1 MAIDYSQGKIREIQ
15 RLLNAIRDR
24 APRTTWSR
32 VRVDGLWGNETKTAV
47 QKFQV
52 YAHLSADGI
61 PGPQTWEALQNYS
74 SATSFISA
82 ARPGYTIAQPSLNP
96 NENTI
101 LNNKAL
107 SIVNYAIKE
116 MTNLMD
122 SLDDVVR
129 DMARGISNYGKADP
143 NALKNSYV
151 HFTSRWD
158 PRMKELRKA
167 VQGFIHSGDTIAK
180 NKKAM
185 ATAKYLQAN
194 NLNRS
199 LSQAQALQKHY
210 GKAKLNKCNE
220 IIQEIKKYDFVAKI
234 DKYLK
239 SKGFSGEIKLDKLGA
254 AFKGKSVKVSAGG
267 GALLILSLKDV
278 LWDLVQVNKWGTE
291 EWWQDFKKHLYE
303 FFDGLIMGFA
313 AVVIAQIITGAIAA
327 VAAICGVTISAGWI
341 VVIVAAIAFL
351 IAFVLMYLL
360 QEADVSFT
368 ETAVQGY
375 QGLFGLFLNR

>member
-1 MAIDYSQGKIREIQ
+1 MAIDYSQGKIRELQ
-15 RLLNAIRDR
+15 RLLNAIRDK
-24 APRTTWSR
+24 APRTTWGR

-61 PGPQTWEALQNYS
+61 PGPQTWDALQNYS

-96 NENTI
+96 NDNTI

-107 SIVNYAIKE
+107 SIVNFIIKE
-116 MTNLMD
+116 MTDLMS
-122 SLDDVVR
+122 SLDHVVC

-143 NALKNSYV
+143 NSLKNSYV

-167 VQGFIHSGDTIAK
+167 VQGFIHSSDTIAK

-185 ATAKYLQAN
+185 AKAKYLQAN

-199 LSQAQALQKHY
+199 LSQAQATQKYY
-210 GKAKLNKCNE
+210 GKVKLNTCNE
-220 IIQEIKKYDFVAKI
+220 IIQVIKEYDFVAKI
-234 DKYLK
+234 DKFLK

-278 LWDLVQVNKWGTE
+278 LWDLVLVNKWGTE
-291 EWWQDFKKHLYE
+291 EWRQDLKKHLYE
-303 FFDGLIMGFA
+303 FFDGIVMAFA
-313 AVVIAQIITGAIAA
+313 ATVIAQIIVGAIAA
-327 VAAICGVTISAGWI
+327 VLAICGVTISAGMI
-341 VVIVAAIAFL
+341 VAIVAAIAFL
-351 IAFVLMYLL
+351 IASALIYLL

-368 ETAVQGY
+368 ETAVQGC
-375 QGLFGLFLNR
+375 QEIFRFFSNR